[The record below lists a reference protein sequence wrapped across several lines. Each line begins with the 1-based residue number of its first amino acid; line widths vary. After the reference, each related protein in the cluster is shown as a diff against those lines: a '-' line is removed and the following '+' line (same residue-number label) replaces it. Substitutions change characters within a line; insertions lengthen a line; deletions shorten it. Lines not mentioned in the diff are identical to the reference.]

1 LRSTVSSSRLVRLL
15 AEGLPEDAPPSG
27 MDFAERVSL
36 WLNAFD
42 AINLQSAHQ
51 AVRAI
56 ASAAP
61 KQAAP
66 ARGRTR
72 DVAEDFRQVRAVLAQ
87 AIALDPVALDAHV
100 DDGGFGP
107 YRRRQQD
114 LQRQMEQ
121 MVGALRDHVRQVLAR
136 TSVRLRQLATL
147 DAAMEQLLARR
158 EQALLPGAPA
168 LLERR
173 FAAARAQDAEWRTA
187 YAPQWRQL
195 LLAEL
200 ELRLEPVAGLID
212 ALDKERNDRR

>member
-1 LRSTVSSSRLVRLL
+1 MHSSLSSSRLVRLL
-15 AEGLPEDAPPSG
+15 ADGVPAGTPSAGL
-27 MDFAERVSL
+27 DFAERLSL
-36 WLNAFD
+36 WLDAFD
-42 AINLQSAHQ
+42 AINLQAAHQ
-51 AVRAI
+51 AIRAV
-56 ASAAP
+56 AT
-61 KQAAP
+61 AAP
-66 ARGRTR
+66 APAQARARTR
-72 DVAEDFRQVRAVLAQ
+72 AVEEDFRQVRAVLSQ

-121 MVGALRDHVRQVLAR
+121 MVGALRDHVRQALAR
-136 TSVRLRQLATL
+136 RSPRLRQLAAL

-158 EQALLPGAPA
+158 EQALLPAAPS

-173 FAAARAQDAEWRTA
+173 FAEARAQDGAWREA
-187 YAPQWRQL
+187 YGQEWRQL

-212 ALDKERNDRR
+212 ALDKERNENR

>member
-1 LRSTVSSSRLVRLL
+1 MRSTVSSSRLVRLL
-15 AEGLPEDAPPSG
+15 ADGDAAGAQPAGL
-27 MDFAERVSL
+27 DFAERLSL
-36 WLNAFD
+36 WLDALA

-51 AVRAI
+51 AIRTVAT
-56 ASAAP
+56 AAP
-61 KQAAP
+61 GQAQ

-72 DVAEDFRQVRAVLAQ
+72 DVAEDFRQARAVLAQ
-87 AIALDPVALDAHV
+87 AIALDPLALDAHV

-121 MVGALRDHVRQVLAR
+121 MVGALRDHVRQALAR
-136 TSVRLRQLATL
+136 QSARLRQLAAL
-147 DAAMEQLLARR
+147 DAAMEQLIARR
-158 EQALLPGAPA
+158 EQVLLPAAPA

-173 FAAARAQDAEWRTA
+173 FADARAQDAEWRTA
-187 YAPQWRQL
+187 YVQEWRQL

-212 ALDKERNDRR
+212 ALDKERNENR